1 MNQHRSALN
10 ILFYLVC
17 FGIVYGSI
25 FPFKFALAP
34 DRVVVD
40 HFLASWRTVSGT
52 GDILG
57 NIALFMPFGLLAH
70 VLSNLPGQSY
80 ANRRYFVLVWL
91 VVAVGSQ
98 LLQFFVPGRDPS
110 IFDLYCNAA
119 GAVVGWAL
127 LRFIPE
133 KTTSGLAKVDLLRQI
148 SVVLPLL
155 WLASELIP
163 FVPTIDFQAYKN
175 AIKPLFLYPQWLWYD
190 AVLQASC
197 WVVCFHLLDRC
208 AGVSLPLRRLLP
220 GMIAVVLLKI
230 IIVKNSVS
238 VTDVV
243 AIAVALAAWVPL
255 RKRHL
260 RPRMLAYVLLFSVA
274 INSLFPFFPRVT
286 SAAFGWIP
294 FSGFLQ
300 GSMLVNATAL
310 CQKLFVFGSIAF
322 LTQQVAGGWKKRSL
336 MIALVLLLVEF
347 VQVWVA
353 SGTPELT
360 DPLLFLGIAWLHS
373 SIGKQGA
380 ATVGAGRFSPQRNV
394 VGSESA
400 FGTGAFV
407 SDGKKSVAIIV
418 AVYCALAIL
427 SLKVVLGMK
436 GVPYNV
442 RDLFGGR
449 GDVFDFLFFSLSLLS
464 IGWGSAWLGRVLAS
478 TRRPSLAVPLSLFKL
493 VIVIYFFLWLSVSG
507 ESLRDIL
514 GANVFDRRLEEG
526 AVLGKFGISLVRYFG
541 IDAVRSVTDFFEPI
555 VRLAALLAPL
565 LIMAG
570 FSLAVMQRRTWK
582 SAQQWSS
589 SKNFI
594 AACLWLLPWL
604 YLWKHVAFDWAA
616 TDNLSE
622 LIAREGEW
630 GVGGGVYLYFLVLT
644 LMSLSALLAW
654 GYFRK
659 SRGLLVSVIVLLAS
673 LPVTWFLLNH
683 GLEHNIPK
691 YGRSFSAVNFLLGPD
706 RQGLIS
712 GPELFFR
719 WSILQLVFVGG
730 VAFSAILYL
739 RWSRLA
745 APAESRNDPA
755 AIPVELRVYS
765 HQWEFLHSQAKAMN
779 LSVSDL
785 VHSIIAY
792 FGREIAIS
800 PDSIAVVRGYLDRS
814 QAGGKVSLAPDKINV
829 ELTPEAREILVAI
842 DPGAAHSESRIFRK
856 LLEIFMAV
864 ANEQSDQP

>member
-17 FGIVYGSI
+17 FGIVYGSL
-25 FPFKFALAP
+25 FPFQFALAP
-34 DRVVVD
+34 DRAVVD
-40 HFLASWRTVSGT
+40 HFLVSWRTVSGT

-70 VLSNLPGQSY
+70 LLSNLPGRSY
-80 ANRRYFVLVWL
+80 GNRRYFVLVWL
-91 VVAVGSQ
+91 LVAVGSQ
-98 LLQFFVPGRDPS
+98 LVQFFVPGRDPS

-119 GAVVGWAL
+119 GTVAGWAL

-133 KTTSGLAKVDLLRQI
+133 KTTSGLVSVNLPHQI
-148 SVVLPLL
+148 SLVLPLL

-175 AIKPLFLYPQWLWYD
+175 AIKPLFLYPQWSWYD

-197 WVVCFHLLDRC
+197 WVVCFYLLSRF

-220 GMIAVVLLKI
+220 GMVAVVLLKV

-238 VTDVV
+238 VTDIV

-260 RPRMLAYVLLFSVA
+260 RPRTLAYVLLFSVA
-274 INSLFPFFPRVT
+274 ISSLFPFFPRAT

-310 CQKLFVFGSIAF
+310 CQKLFVFGSLAF
-322 LTQQVAGGWKKRSL
+322 LTQQLDGGWKKRSL
-336 MIALVLLLVEF
+336 LIALVLAVVEF

-353 SGTPELT
+353 SGTPEMT
-360 DPLLFLGIAWLHS
+360 DPVLFLGIAWLYS
-373 SIGKQGA
+373 SVGKQGV
-380 ATVGAGRFSPQRNV
+380 ATVGPGRFSPQRTV
-394 VGSESA
+394 VGNESSL
-400 FGTGAFV
+400 GTWALV
-407 SDGKKSVAIIV
+407 SGVKKRVAIIV
-418 AVYCALAIL
+418 AVYCALTVL
-427 SLKVVLGMK
+427 SLQVVLGMK

-449 GDVFDFLFFSLSLLS
+449 GDGFDFLFFSLSLLS

-478 TRRPSLAVPLSLFKL
+478 TRRPSLAVPISLLKL
-493 VIVIYFFLWLSVSG
+493 VMMIYFFLWMSVTG

-526 AVLGKFGISLVRYFG
+526 VVLGKFGISLVRYFG
-541 IDAVRSVTDFFEPI
+541 IDTVRSVTDFFEPI
-555 VRLAALLAPL
+555 VRLAALLGPL

-594 AACLWLLPWL
+594 GACLWLLPWL
-604 YLWKHVAFDWAA
+604 YICKRVAFDWAA

-622 LIAREGEW
+622 LIARERDW
-630 GVGGGVYLYFLVLT
+630 GVGGGAYLYLLVLSLT
-644 LMSLSALLAW
+644 SLSALLAW

-659 SRGLLVSVIVLLAS
+659 PKGLLVSFIVLLAS
-673 LPVTWFLLNH
+673 LPITWFLLNH
-683 GLEHNIPK
+683 GLEQNILK

-719 WSILQLVFVGG
+719 WSLVQGFFAGG
-730 VAFSAILYL
+730 VACSAILYL
-739 RWSRLA
+739 QWSRLA
-745 APAESRNDPA
+745 APAESRKDPA
-755 AIPVELRVYS
+755 ATPVELRVYS
-765 HQWEFLHSQAKAMN
+765 HQWEFLHGQAKAMN
-779 LSVSDL
+779 LSLSDL

-792 FGREIAIS
+792 FGREIAVS
-800 PDSIAVVRGYLDRS
+800 PDSIAVLQGYLGRS
-814 QAGGKVSLAPDKINV
+814 QAGGKVSLAPDKIDV
-829 ELTPEAREILVAI
+829 ELTPEARDVLVAI
-842 DPGAAHSESRIFRK
+842 DPGAGHSESRIFRK

-864 ANEQSDQP
+864 ANEQSGKP